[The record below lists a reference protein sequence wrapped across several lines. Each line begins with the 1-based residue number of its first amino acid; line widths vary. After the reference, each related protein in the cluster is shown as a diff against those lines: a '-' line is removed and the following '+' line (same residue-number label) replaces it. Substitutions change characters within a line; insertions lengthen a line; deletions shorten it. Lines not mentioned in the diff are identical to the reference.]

1 MLTELSVLLFDL
13 LLALLALLLAELFEL
28 GLFLFGVLVFSLVEE
43 ALDCCLGLANRCAW
57 ALILAHEFEFLLL
70 FEENESLNVFLV
82 LKLAES
88 LVEVLADHVLGRGP
102 WT

>member
-1 MLTELSVLLFDL
+1 MIARDPRPGIT
-13 LLALLALLLAELFEL
+13 
-28 GLFLFGVLVFSLVEE
+28 
-43 ALDCCLGLANRCAW
+43 
-57 ALILAHEFEFLLL
+57 HEFEILLL
-70 FEENESLNVFLV
+70 FEENESLHVFLV